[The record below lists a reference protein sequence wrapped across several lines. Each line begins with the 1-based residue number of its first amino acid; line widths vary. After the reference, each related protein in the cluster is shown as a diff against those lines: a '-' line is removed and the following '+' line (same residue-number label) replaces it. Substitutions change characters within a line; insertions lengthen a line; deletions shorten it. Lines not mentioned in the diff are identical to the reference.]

1 MKSGKQTKALILLTL
16 FIGVIGITFASQLLS
31 PKSLNHKQD
40 NVEIVEGIEDSAHDW
55 LVRVADAEK
64 EPLSQR
70 VLEYFHDDF
79 VRDFHS
85 SLDIVQLLSF
95 TSVIKLHEADT
106 KLFLDN
112 CQFLI

>member
-1 MKSGKQTKALILLTL
+1 MKSGKQTKAVILLTL
-16 FIGVIGITFASQLLS
+16 FIGVIGMTFVNQLLS
-31 PKSLNHKQD
+31 QKCLNHEQD
-40 NVEIVEGIEDSAHDW
+40 NVEIVKGIEDGAHHW
-55 LVRVADAEK
+55 LVRVVDGEK

-70 VLEYFHDDF
+70 VLEYFDDDF

-85 SLDIVQLLSF
+85 SLDILQLLSF

-112 CQFLI
+112 CQILI